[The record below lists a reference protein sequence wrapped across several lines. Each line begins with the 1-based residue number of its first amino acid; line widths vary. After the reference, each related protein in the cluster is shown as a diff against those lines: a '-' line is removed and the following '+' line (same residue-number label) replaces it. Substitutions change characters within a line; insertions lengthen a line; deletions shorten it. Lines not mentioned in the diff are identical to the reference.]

1 MSIHEVPGDLLSSRV
16 RTDEDEQRRAG
27 PHHCIPL
34 KRVAH
39 DGRITAQDDPAP
51 VRHDGKPLAIRRIMG
66 EVIGVPVEGD
76 AGLPY
81 DLRED
86 AGTEIPVR
94 KKFQRYAACSK
105 TIASSIACLGMS

>member
-1 MSIHEVPGDLLSSRV
+1 
-16 RTDEDEQRRAG
+16 
-27 PHHCIPL
+27 
-34 KRVAH
+34 
-39 DGRITAQDDPAP
+39 
-51 VRHDGKPLAIRRIMG
+51 MG
-66 EVIGVPVEGD
+66 EVIGVSVEGD